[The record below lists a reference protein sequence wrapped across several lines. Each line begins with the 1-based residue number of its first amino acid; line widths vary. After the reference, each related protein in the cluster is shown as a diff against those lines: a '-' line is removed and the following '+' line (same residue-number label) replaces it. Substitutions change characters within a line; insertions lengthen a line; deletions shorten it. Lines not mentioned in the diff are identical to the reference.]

1 MYAFTFIMF
10 LAIQKIQFT
19 KNTWKHYTLLKT
31 KYSESPNIILSSST
45 TKTTSNTLHPP
56 NESHKFVPEVTGVT
70 NVLNFLLKFKIH
82 GKRNYKFKICR
93 KTFFSKIHQNGYH
106 FEDKIILIRIVRIL
120 SNLDH

>member
-56 NESHKFVPEVTGVT
+56 NESH
-70 NVLNFLLKFKIH
+70 NFLLKFKIH